1 MNPSDRSDEDYER
14 LARLLSGEA
23 GDAER
28 TATELWVAADP
39 ERKAL
44 MVQMV
49 EDWRVSGAQT
59 WDVEAG
65 LARLNGRIA
74 DERETPEIS
83 IRILKAAPW
92 WQLNAPMLR
101 AAAIGVVVLGAGLLW
116 ANRGSN
122 DAPTTLAA
130 TSAVRLSTAI
140 GERRVIDLVDG
151 SQITLGPSSS
161 AVARVGESGPRDVEL
176 VGEAFFRVT
185 HDETRPFVVTTG
197 QGVIEDLGTEF
208 TVRAIG
214 GETPL
219 QVAVS
224 EGSVSVRRQRTSSQD
239 QVVLQPR
246 DMITLPD
253 TGEAVVARN
262 VDIEPFQA
270 WTTGR
275 LVFRNA
281 TFADAIVE
289 LERWYRADFRISDQ
303 VLLQKHLDV
312 EFNGQSLDEVL
323 SVIGR
328 ILDVR
333 LVRRGDVVEVAPPE
347 RTSLGISRPAEIGGG
362 A

>member
-28 TATELWVAADP
+28 AATELWVAAEP
-39 ERKAL
+39 EREAL

-49 EDWRVSGAQT
+49 EDWRVSGVEAG
-59 WDVEAG
+59 DVEAG
-65 LARLNGRIA
+65 LARLKGRIA
-74 DERETPEIS
+74 REREKPVIP
-83 IRILKAAPW
+83 IRTTKTAPW
-92 WQLNAPMLR
+92 WRVNGPMLR
-101 AAAIGVVVLGAGLLW
+101 AAAFGVIVLGAGLLW
-116 ANRGSN
+116 VQRGSN
-122 DAPTTLAA
+122 EAPASLAA
-130 TSAVRLSTAI
+130 SSAVRLSTAI

-161 AVARVGESGPRDVEL
+161 AVTRVGEAGPREVEL

-224 EGSVSVRRQRTSSQD
+224 EGSVSVRRDKTSARD
-239 QVVLQPR
+239 EVVLQPR
-246 DMITLPD
+246 DMLTLPD

-289 LERWYRADFRISDQ
+289 LERWYRADFRIGDQ
-303 VLLQKHLDV
+303 ELLRKHLDV
-312 EFNGQSLDEVL
+312 EFSGQSLDEVL

-333 LVRRGDVVEVAPPE
+333 LVRRGDAVEVAAPE
-347 RTSLGISRPAEIGGG
+347 RTSLGISNPAEIGGG
-362 A
+362 G

>member
-28 TATELWVAADP
+28 TATELWVTVDP
-39 ERKAL
+39 EREAL
-44 MVQMV
+44 MVQML
-49 EDWRVSGAQT
+49 EDWRVSGVEAG
-59 WDVEAG
+59 DVEAG
-65 LARLNGRIA
+65 LSRLKDRIA
-74 DERETPEIS
+74 GARQTPVVA
-83 IRILKAAPW
+83 IRTPKTAPW
-92 WQLNAPMLR
+92 WRVNAPLLR
-101 AAAIGVVVLGAGLLW
+101 AAALGVVVFGAGLIW
-116 ANRGSN
+116 ARRGSN
-122 DAPTTLAA
+122 EAPATLAA
-130 TSAVRLSTAI
+130 SSAVRLSTAI

-161 AVARVGESGPRDVEL
+161 AVARVGRSGPREVEL

-185 HDETRPFVVTTG
+185 HDETRPFLVITG

-224 EGSVSVRRQRTSSQD
+224 EGSVSVRRDGGSARD

-281 TFADAIVE
+281 TFAEAIVE

-303 VLLQKHLDV
+303 PLLQKHLDV
-312 EFNGQSLDEVL
+312 EFHGQSLDEVL

-333 LVRRGDVVEVAPPE
+333 LVRRGDAVEVAAPE
-347 RTSLGISRPAEIGGG
+347 RTSLGISNPAAIGGG

>member
-1 MNPSDRSDEDYER
+1 MIPWDRSDEDYER

-28 TATELWVAADP
+28 KATELWVAADP
-39 ERKAL
+39 ERAAL
-44 MVQMV
+44 LVQMV
-49 EDWRVSGAQT
+49 EDWRVSGVAAG
-59 WDVEAG
+59 DVEAG
-65 LARLNGRIA
+65 LTRLKGRIA
-74 DERETPEIS
+74 GVREITAGA
-83 IRILKAAPW
+83 IRTAKTAPW
-92 WQLNAPMLR
+92 WRINAPLLR
-101 AAAIGVVVLGAGLLW
+101 AAAIGVVLLGAGLIW
-116 ANRGSN
+116 ARTSSN
-122 DAPTTLAA
+122 EAPATLAA
-130 TSAVRLSTAI
+130 SSVVRLSTAI

-151 SQITLGPSSS
+151 SQVTLGPSSS
-161 AVARVGESGPRDVEL
+161 AVARVGESGPREVEL

-224 EGSVSVRRQRTSSQD
+224 EGSVSVRRDGSSASD

-281 TFADAIVE
+281 TFAEAILE

-333 LVRRGDVVEVAPPE
+333 LVRRGDAVEVAAPE
-347 RTSLGISRPAEIGGG
+347 RTSLGISNPAEIGGS